1 MTDST
6 QALRNAIESF
16 IAKRELS
23 PTGFGRAAV
32 GNPSFVPALMRG
44 RSPRLATAD
53 RALAFMGAEPVGPA
67 FVREVEAFLAVT
79 GVKPSMLGLET
90 AGDPSFVT
98 RLRAGASPR
107 LKTVDRVRAWM
118 AGHASAAERRAIGG
132 AVSGRVPVAAN
143 THEGADGMAVTDT
156 LTLYMSGREAAAFLG
171 LSPRTLDRYRVNGE
185 GPAFHKFGSRVRYA
199 RADLEAWA
207 SARRRTS
214 TSDVGEAR
222 RVSAR

>member
-1 MTDST
+1 MTDSA

-132 AVSGRVPVAAN
+132 AVSGRVPAAAN
-143 THEGADGMAVTDT
+143 THEGADGMAVTD
-156 LTLYMSGREAAAFLG
+156 TLYMSGREAAAFLG

>member
-1 MTDST
+1 MADST

-16 IAKRELS
+16 IARGGLS
-23 PTGFGRAAV
+23 PTRFGRAAV

-67 FVREVEAFLAVT
+67 FVREVEAFLTVT
-79 GVKPSMLGLET
+79 GVKPSVFGLEA
-90 AGDPSFVT
+90 AGDPSFAT
-98 RLRAGASPR
+98 RLRAGASPCLR
-107 LKTVDRVRAWM
+107 TVDRVRAWM
-118 AGHASAAERRAIGG
+118 AGHASAAERRAIGD
-132 AVSGRVPVAAN
+132 AVSGRVPIGAN
-143 THEGADGMAVTDT
+143 TPEGADGMIETG
-156 LTLYMSGREAAAFLG
+156 TLYMSGREAAAFLG

-214 TSDVGEAR
+214 TSDVGEAS